1 MKVWPARAVA
11 WAGPLVFENGFVAK
25 SRITTLCASLEKR
38 TIPEAKV
45 EKAMEEGITQ
55 STQKVTPLEVLKLD
69 DDFMKA
75 MRMMEQIEEI
85 TARLPGLDCGSCG
98 SPSCRALAEDI
109 VRGSAVELDCIF
121 LLKEKV
127 RHLADEMEGLL
138 KKL

>member
-1 MKVWPARAVA
+1 M
-11 WAGPLVFENGFVAK
+11 
-25 SRITTLCASLEKR
+25 
-38 TIPEAKV
+38 
-45 EKAMEEGITQ
+45 EKAIEEGITQ

>member
-1 MKVWPARAVA
+1 MSSSSN
-11 WAGPLVFENGFVAK
+11 LDFERKHAEDLERLRGF
-25 SRITTLCASLEKR
+25 RL
-38 TIPEAKV
+38 
-45 EKAMEEGITQ
+45 
-55 STQKVTPLEVLKLD
+55 LD